1 MSLSEKKERLIKEE
15 WANFSAVHNE
25 DGRASCQ
32 DDPETFFIMRRSQF
46 VCWDEDLLD
55 SWYNDLTD
63 ARMHRRNLL
72 SEKYAW
78 MMKQTAPAEFE
89 KIKKFLPVLSS
100 DDEQLIED
108 VVKIEVS
115 WMEQYAQKYPYM
127 ADGNREIHS
136 YEDSEYSTS
145 FETYLRG
152 ELHTYSHNTL
162 TLYAD
167 MVKKLE
173 KEGRS
178 MSLMIMDAMVKSY
191 GYKDIDDAERQQK
204 IRAVNNINL

>member
-1 MSLSEKKERLIKEE
+1 MSLTEKKERLIREE
-15 WANFSAVHNE
+15 WANFTAVHNQG
-25 DGRASCQ
+25 GRASCQ

-46 VCWDEDLLD
+46 TCWDEQLVD

-63 ARMHRRNLL
+63 ARMAGRNLL

-78 MMKQTAPAEFE
+78 MMKQTSPAEFE
-89 KIKKFLPVLSS
+89 KIKRFLPVLP
-100 DDEQLIED
+100 DEDEQLIED
-108 VVKIEVS
+108 VVKTEVK
-115 WMEQYAQKYPYM
+115 WMEQYAEKYPFM

-136 YEDSEYSTS
+136 CEDSEYSTS

-162 TLYAD
+162 YLYAE
-167 MVKKLE
+167 MVKSLE
-173 KEGRS
+173 AEGRS
-178 MSLMIMDAMVKSY
+178 MSVMIMDAMVKSY

-204 IRAVNNINL
+204 IRTLNNMSL